1 VSIVYDV
8 AMIAAGSPHARD
20 PMEAG
25 PRFALLAAVLG
36 AWVLL
41 LALYGWKLLGLA
53 ADDMY
58 ITYRYAH
65 NLLHGAGLTFNPGER
80 VFGISDPG
88 VAMLLAGGAAVTGL
102 TIPEV
107 GTILTAAA
115 LLTIAG
121 AVLWEVRKRG
131 RFAEAAAGGTLV
143 VTSSYLWLGQGAG
156 PLIALAV
163 LVLAALLA
171 ERHPLASGLLGGM
184 AVWCRPDALIGC
196 GILGALMYWKEK
208 RWRKKWPPLRFAAG
222 VLLVCGAGLA
232 SAWVYYGRFL
242 PSTLGAKQ
250 KYAARNLEDVTGLH
264 GFWGRALDIFK
275 FAEGSWGRLVI
286 PLGILG
292 LVLFYRHTG
301 FAGRL
306 LVAHGGALA
315 LAYTLFRIPFA
326 FWYVGPPAAVLFLG
340 ACFAVFGA
348 ARFAARKGGR
358 WSAAAVLL
366 AAGAAVGLPL
376 ARARIDWLRWG
387 DAGDWRR
394 AAYTEAG
401 RWLAKNTPPDAD
413 VAFDEVGYIGF
424 YGERRV
430 LDLIGLVSP
439 SSIPYTAAGD
449 QLGAFLARPTRYV
462 LLHTHDARGG
472 TMPIVGRPWFPRC
485 YRRRARIDLP
495 RFGVSMLVFERIPG
509 AQLPPPRPPLD
520 KRLARRS

>member
-1 VSIVYDV
+1 MVSAYQS
-8 AMIAAGSPHARD
+8 AGNGR
-20 PMEAG
+20 
-25 PRFALLAAVLG
+25 RFASGAAVLCV
-36 AWVLL
+36 WLL
-41 LALYGWKLLGLA
+41 LLTLFCWKLLGLA

-58 ITYRYAH
+58 ITYRYAD
-65 NLLHGAGLTFNPGER
+65 NLLHGEGLTFNPGER

-102 TIPEV
+102 TVPEM

-115 LLTIAG
+115 LLAIAG
-121 AVLWEVRKRG
+121 AVLWEAWKRG

-171 ERHPLASGLLGGM
+171 ERYPVASGLLGGA

-196 GILGALMYWKEK
+196 CILGGLLYWKEK
-208 RWRKKWPPLRFAAG
+208 RPPLRFAAG
-222 VLLVCGAGLA
+222 VLLVCGTGLA
-232 SAWVYYGRFL
+232 TAWVYFGRFL

-250 KYAARNLEDVTGLH
+250 KYAARNLADVTGLH

-275 FAEGSWGRLVI
+275 FAEGGWGWIVI

-292 LVLFYRHTG
+292 LFLLYRNTG
-301 FAGRL
+301 FTGRL
-306 LVAHGGALA
+306 LVAYGGALA
-315 LAYTLFRIPFA
+315 LAYTLLRIPFA

-340 ACFAVFGA
+340 AGFAVFGA
-348 ARFAARKGGR
+348 ARFAARKAGN
-358 WSAAAVLL
+358 WSAAGVLL
-366 AAGAAVGLPL
+366 AALLAVGLPL
-376 ARARIDWLRWG
+376 AQARIAWLRWG

-413 VAFDEVGYIGF
+413 VAFDEVGYVGF
-424 YGERRV
+424 YSQRRI

-449 QLGAFLARPTRYV
+449 RLGAFLARPTRYV

-485 YRRRARIDLP
+485 YRQRARIDLP

-509 AQLPPPRPPLD
+509 ARLPPPRPPLD
-520 KRLARRS
+520 KRLAWRS

>member
-1 VSIVYDV
+1 
-8 AMIAAGSPHARD
+8 MIAAGQLDAMDSPGNPAENGR
-20 PMEAG
+20 
-25 PRFALLAAVLG
+25 RFTALAVVLG
-36 AWVLL
+36 VWLL
-41 LALYGWKLLGLA
+41 LLTLFCLKLLGLA

-88 VAMLLAGGAAVTGL
+88 VALLLAGGAAVTGL
-102 TIPEV
+102 TVPEV
-107 GTILTAAA
+107 GTILTALA

-121 AVLWEVRKRG
+121 AVLWEGWKRG
-131 RFAEAAAGGTLV
+131 RFAEAAAGGTLII
-143 VTSSYLWLGQGAG
+143 TSSYLWLGQGAG

-171 ERHPLASGLLGGM
+171 ERYPLASGLLGGA

-196 GILGALMYWKEK
+196 GLLGILLYW
-208 RWRKKWPPLRFAAG
+208 RQRRPPLRF
-222 VLLVCGAGLA
+222 GAGFLLGCGTGLA
-232 SAWVYYGRFL
+232 TAWVYFGRFL

-264 GFWGRALDIFK
+264 GFWGRALDLFK

-292 LVLFYRHTG
+292 LFLFYRNTG
-301 FAGRL
+301 LAGRL
-306 LVAHGGALA
+306 LVAYGSALA
-315 LAYTLFRIPFA
+315 LAYTLLRIPFA
-326 FWYVGPPAAVLFLG
+326 FWYVGPPAAVLFLS
-340 ACFAVFGA
+340 ACFVVFGA
-348 ARFAARKGGR
+348 ARLAARKGGS
-358 WSAAAVLL
+358 WSAAVVLL
-366 AAGAAVGLPL
+366 AAAVAVGLPL
-376 ARARIDWLRWG
+376 ARARVDWLRYG

-424 YGERRV
+424 YSQRRI

-449 QLGAFLARPTRYV
+449 RLGAFLARPTRYV

-472 TMPIVGRPWFPRC
+472 TMPIVGRPWFARC
-485 YRRRARIDLP
+485 YRQRAKIDLP

-509 AQLPPPRPPLD
+509 ARLPPPRPPLD
-520 KRLARRS
+520 KRLAWRS